1 VCWLKEIKNTYKGVK
16 KMNYEELIKYIQSKC
31 KENIFNELDNFLTGL
46 GDTMEDTI
54 ELESNKF
61 RIRKDIVDTDYDNGI
76 VKCKY
81 TIIL

>member
-1 VCWLKEIKNTYKGVK
+1 
-16 KMNYEELIKYIQSKC
+16 MNYEELIKYIQSKC